1 MYTQYYHPSQ
11 VQLVATFEFDPKT
24 KKVVLRNYKPNN

>member
-11 VQLVATFEFDPKT
+11 VQLVATCEYNPET
-24 KKVVLRNYKPNN
+24 KKVVLRNWA